1 VSFKSEEGS
10 ALKRRILENP
20 KPPAPDTSYQWI
32 YIAALI
38 VAMVVFGFGSY
49 MASHNQR
56 FELLAAG
63 VLAVVAVLVA
73 WPIAA
78 GLAANRK
85 SAGSERIAMMHML
98 NDRLEQ
104 LAKLLNSVSEQQLIS
119 DRAKAV
125 AYREKD
131 RQALRSA
138 IREEMNAKDWDAA
151 LVLAN
156 EMETQ
161 FGYAQE
167 AAVLRA
173 EINKHRTDV
182 TSQQIADAAA
192 IVEEH
197 IRLERWSPA
206 MREAEQI
213 IQMYPN
219 DERAKR
225 LPQEI
230 ENRRQAH
237 KRQLLESWKEAC
249 ARNDVDGSIEILKKV
264 DPYLTPAEAASMQ
277 ETARSIFRER
287 LNQLRDKFA
296 KAVHDDNW
304 REAIRIG
311 ETIMAEHPNSRLALE
326 VRDTMETL
334 KQRAK
339 GHAEVA

>member
-1 VSFKSEEGS
+1 M
-10 ALKRRILENP
+10 ENS
-20 KPPAPDTSYQWI
+20 KPPAPSDTSYQWI
-32 YIAALI
+32 YVAALI
-38 VAMVVFGFGSY
+38 VAIVVFGFGSY
-49 MASHNQR
+49 LANHNQR

-63 VLAVVAVLVA
+63 VLSVIAVLVA

-78 GLAANRK
+78 SLSANRR
-85 SAGSERIAMMHML
+85 ATESERIAITHML
-98 NDRLEQ
+98 NDRLQ
-104 LAKLLNSVSEQQLIS
+104 VLAELLTTLSERQLIS
-119 DRAKAV
+119 DRAKSV

-161 FGYAQE
+161 FGYAKE
-167 AAVLRA
+167 AAVLRG
-173 EINKHRTDV
+173 EINKNRTDV
-182 TSQQIADAAA
+182 TAQQIADAAA
-192 IVEEH
+192 VVEEH

-237 KRQLLESWKEAC
+237 KRQLLDSWKDAC

-277 ETARSIFRER
+277 ETARGIFRER

-304 REAIRIG
+304 REAIRVG
-311 ETIMAEHPNSRLALE
+311 EMIMAEHPNSRLALE

-334 KQRAK
+334 RQRAK

>member
-1 VSFKSEEGS
+1 
-10 ALKRRILENP
+10 LENS
-20 KPPAPDTSYQWI
+20 KPPASDTSYQWI
-32 YIAALI
+32 YAAALL
-38 VAMVVFGFGSY
+38 VALAIFGIGSY
-49 MASHNQR
+49 LASHSQR
-56 FELLAAG
+56 FELLGAG
-63 VLAVVAVLVA
+63 ALGLIAVLVT

-78 GLAANRK
+78 ALSANRR
-85 SAGSERIAMMHML
+85 SSESERIAITHML
-98 NDRLEQ
+98 NDRLQQVAQ
-104 LAKLLNSVSEQQLIS
+104 LLTTINEGQLIS

-167 AAVLRA
+167 AAVLRV
-173 EINKHRTDV
+173 EINKNRTDV

-192 IVEEH
+192 VVEQH

-219 DERAKR
+219 DERAKA
-225 LPQEI
+225 LPREI

-237 KRQLLESWKEAC
+237 KQQLLDSWKDAVS
-249 ARNDVDGSIEILKKV
+249 RNDIDGSIEILKKV
-264 DPYLTPAEAASMQ
+264 DPYLTPAEAANMQ
-277 ETARSIFRER
+277 EAARGIFRER

-296 KAVHDDNW
+296 KSVHDDNW
-304 REAIRIG
+304 AEAIRVG
-311 ETIMAEHPNSRLALE
+311 EMIMAEHPNSRLALE
-326 VRDTMETL
+326 VRDTMDTL
-334 KQRAK
+334 KQRANRTV
-339 GHAEVA
+339 GAA